1 MEDLF
6 NRITSINLVSALIVS
21 LVIGSL
27 VQGYMRGASGSA
39 RNLFFFLMEGV
50 FTVISVLLAWKLS
63 AVVAPKLQAWL
74 ISRSIVIPQEEIGQ
88 IQQWYYTFVT
98 AVRDF
103 PLLCYGIL
111 FLIIY
116 AVVKQ
121 IIYLVWFQLLGQWS
135 RTKVPVEGSRPATF
149 LSSLTGGTIG
159 TVMGAAR
166 ALMLIAFLFIYVT
179 LLPQAPLVDY
189 VQASQVYQKG
199 ATEVIQPFT
208 GDFISKQGPVL
219 TRAVEDQFNKIL
231 ERKYEVIDQ
240 RIPKDIELAAKEI
253 VGQSATD
260 EEKAKLLYQWIGS
273 RIQYDHEKVRMYEEE
288 NYWKEQTPEDTFATR
303 EGVCIDYSRLYAVMA
318 RSVGLKVKVVTGL
331 GYDGQG
337 GYGPHAWNEIYL
349 AEEEQWI
356 PLDTTWAKAG
366 NWFNSDDFYKTH
378 VKDA

>member
-6 NRITSINLVSALIVS
+6 NRITSVNLVSALIVC

-39 RNLFFFLMEGV
+39 RHLFFFVMEGI
-50 FTVISVLLAWKLS
+50 FTVVSVLLAWKLS
-63 AVVAPKLQAWL
+63 SLLAPKLQAWL
-74 ISRSIVIPQEEIGQ
+74 ISRSIVIPQEEISQ
-88 IQQWYYTFVT
+88 IGQWYYTFVT

-111 FLIIY
+111 FLVIY
-116 AVVKQ
+116 AAAKQ
-121 IIYLVWFQLLGQWS
+121 MIYWGWFQMLGRRD
-135 RTKVPVEGSRPATF
+135 RTKAPAEDSHPASF
-149 LSSLTGGTIG
+149 LSSLAGGTIG
-159 TVMGAAR
+159 TVIGAAR
-166 ALMLIAFLFIYVT
+166 ALLVVAFLFIYVT

-199 ATEVIQPFT
+199 ATGVIQPFT
-208 GDFISKQGPVL
+208 GDFISKQGPVF
-219 TRAVEDQFNKIL
+219 TRAVEDQFHKIL

-240 RIPKDIELAAKEI
+240 RIPEDIELAAKEI
-253 VGQSATD
+253 VGPSRTD
-260 EEKAKLLYQWIGS
+260 EEKAKLLYQWIGT

-303 EGVCIDYSRLYAVMA
+303 KGVCIDYSRLYAVMA

-337 GYGPHAWNEIYL
+337 GYGPHAWNEVYL
-349 AEEEQWI
+349 AGQEQWV

-366 NWFNSDDFYKTH
+366 NWFNSKDFYKTH
-378 VKDA
+378 VKEA